1 MSGHKSWIYPLIFV
15 VVLAP
20 IFVVLLLTYDPGGG
34 SCNCTVQAV
43 AHTHGTALASVVQD
57 DMQLIF
63 NVSPA
68 AQLYQVIDGKLELCG
83 GDVTDADLKH
93 ITVDVLDARLALGER
108 LPVNVEI
115 TVRAHDS
122 GQIVVQAGAPAMYAP
137 GHGYHFGDNFRVPG
151 GAAYD
156 WEVVVSPVTA
166 LRQEGV
172 QNLWTEPV
180 TWSGSFEIGAD
191 GSVSGKAPALQR
203 IGEFSSS
210 GLHVMLSHEAARAL
224 YAVQDSGTTALEV
237 APGSRYFVVDVT
249 DHVVN
254 YEEKLPSAEV
264 VVTFRQ
270 GDETLEV
277 PFLPVISPV
286 YGFHYGANV
295 ALTPGTWQI
304 TVEIAGLDFMRHA
317 GPAAAR
323 LAQKPVS
330 GTFEFI
336 AS

>member
-1 MSGHKSWIYPLIFV
+1 MSGHRSLIYPIIFAL
-15 VVLAP
+15 VLAP
-20 IFVVLLLTYDPGGG
+20 IFITLLITYEPGGG
-34 SCNCTVQAV
+34 TCNCTVQAV
-43 AHTHGTALASVVQD
+43 AHTHGTALASMVQD

-68 AQLYQVIDGKLELCG
+68 AQLYQVVDGKLELCG
-83 GDVTDADLKH
+83 GDITDADMKH

-108 LPVNVEI
+108 LPVQVEI
-115 TVRAHDS
+115 TVRGHDS

-156 WEVVVSPVTA
+156 WDVVVSPVTA
-166 LRQEGV
+166 LRQEGA
-172 QNLWTEPV
+172 QNLWVEPV
-180 TWSGSFEIGAD
+180 TWSGSFEIAAD
-191 GSVSGKAPALQR
+191 GTVSGKAPALQK
-203 IGEFSSS
+203 IGEFTSG
-210 GLHVMLSHEAARAL
+210 GLHVMFSHEDARAL
-224 YAVQDSGTTALEV
+224 YSVQENSTTALEV

-254 YEEKLPSAEV
+254 YEEKLPGAEV

-270 GDETLEV
+270 GDQKIEV

-304 TVEIAGLDFMRHA
+304 TVEIEGLDFMRHA

-330 GTFEFI
+330 GSFEFV
-336 AS
+336 SS